1 MAKKKSLLQERVIYK
16 PFEYQ
21 EAYEYW
27 LKQQQAHWLHTEV
40 PMMSDLTDW
49 NSNLDASEKN
59 IIGSIL
65 KGFAQTET
73 IVNDYWSGLVTKWF
87 RKPEVIMMATTF
99 GAFET
104 IHAEAYSLLN
114 ETLGLDDFSEFLE
127 DETTMA
133 KIENLMQ
140 TRDNF
145 DAQIDLHEIAKSLAI
160 FSAFTEGV
168 NLFSSFAVLLSFKM
182 RNKLKGVGQI
192 VEWSIRDES
201 LHSEAGCWLFRT
213 LIKENP
219 SLKTQELE
227 AAINEAALLSLK
239 LELDFIDKVYELGD
253 LEGCSKYD
261 LQNFIKNRV
270 NTKLGDLGYNPIIT
284 DIDLTAVE
292 RMKWFDHL
300 SAGKQHTDFFASRV
314 TNYSKGHMTWD
325 ESIF

>member
-1 MAKKKSLLQERVIYK
+1 MANILEPRLVYK

-21 EAYEYW
+21 EAADYW

-40 PMMSDLTDW
+40 PMMSDLNDW
-49 NSNLDASEKN
+49 KQNLTETEKN
-59 IIGSIL
+59 IVGSIL

-73 IVNDYWSGLVTKWF
+73 VVNDYWSGLVTKWF
-87 RKPEVIMMATTF
+87 RKPEIIMMATTF

-114 ETLGLDDFSEFLE
+114 ETLGLENFAEFLE
-127 DETTMA
+127 DEATMA
-133 KIENLMQ
+133 KIENLM
-140 TRDNF
+140 TVRDGMEIETN
-145 DAQIDLHEIAKSLAI
+145 LHELAKSLAI

-168 NLFSSFAVLLSFKM
+168 NLFSSFAILLSFKM

-201 LHSEAGCWLFRT
+201 MHSEAGCWLFKT
-213 LIKENP
+213 LLKENP
-219 SLKTQELE
+219 KLKTPELE
-227 AAINEAALLSLK
+227 AAINEAALLSLT

-253 LEGCSKYD
+253 LEGCPKYD
-261 LQNFIKNRV
+261 LINFIKNRV
-270 NTKLGDLGYNPIIT
+270 NTKLGDLGYKPIISN
-284 DIDLTAVE
+284 IDLTAVE

-300 SAGKQHTDFFASRV
+300 SAGKQHTDFFANRV
-314 TNYSKGHMTWD
+314 TNYSKGHLTWD

>member
-1 MAKKKSLLQERVIYK
+1 MAKKNLLQERIVYK

-21 EAYEYW
+21 EAADYW

-49 NSNLDASEKN
+49 NSNLNETEKN

-73 IVNDYWSGLVTKWF
+73 VVNDYWSGLVTKWF

-114 ETLGLDDFSEFLE
+114 ETLGLENFAEFME
-127 DETTMA
+127 DEATMA
-133 KIENLMQ
+133 KIENL
-140 TRDNF
+140 TAVRDSFNGEK
-145 DAQIDLHEIAKSLAI
+145 DLHEIAKSLAI

-168 NLFSSFAVLLSFKM
+168 K
-182 RNKLKGVGQI
+182 
-192 VEWSIRDES
+192 WSIRDES

-213 LIKENP
+213 LVSENP
-219 SLKTQELE
+219 ELKTPELE
-227 AAINEAALLSLK
+227 AAINEAALLSLQ
-239 LELDFIDKVYELGD
+239 LELDFIRKCYSLGD
-253 LEGCSKYD
+253 LEGCPQYD
-261 LQNFIKNRV
+261 LEHFIKNRV
-270 NTKLGDLGYNPIIT
+270 NTKLGDLGYKGIVGN
-284 DIDLTAVE
+284 IDVTAVE

-300 SAGKQHTDFFASRV
+300 SAGKQHTDFFANRV
-314 TNYSKGHMTWD
+314 TNYSKGHLTWD